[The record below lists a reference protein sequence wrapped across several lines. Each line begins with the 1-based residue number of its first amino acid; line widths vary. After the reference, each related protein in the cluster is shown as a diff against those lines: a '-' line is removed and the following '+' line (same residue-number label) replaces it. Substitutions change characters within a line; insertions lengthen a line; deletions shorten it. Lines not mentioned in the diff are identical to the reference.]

1 VKYGENGSEVT
12 AVPNDGYHFVKWSDD
27 VETAERTDTNVTAD
41 ITVTAEFAINEHTV
55 TFKDHDGTELKTQKV
70 EHGRA
75 ATAPTA
81 PTRTGYT
88 FTGWDKEFTNITG
101 DLTVTA
107 QYTINEYAV
116 KRFEQRLVK
125 RVLPPVPM

>member
-1 VKYGENGSEVT
+1 M
-12 AVPNDGYHFVKWSDD
+12 
-27 VETAERTDTNVTAD
+27 TAD

-70 EHGRA
+70 EHIVH
-75 ATAPTA
+75 TAPTA

-88 FTGWDKEFTNITG
+88 LTGWDKEFTNITG

-116 KRFEQRLVK
+116 TFKASTAC
-125 RVLPPVPM
+125 